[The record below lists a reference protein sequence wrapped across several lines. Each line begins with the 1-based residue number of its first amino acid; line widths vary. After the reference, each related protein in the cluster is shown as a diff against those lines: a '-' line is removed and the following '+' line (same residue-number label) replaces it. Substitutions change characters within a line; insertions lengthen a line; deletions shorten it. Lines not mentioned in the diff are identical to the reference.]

1 VTSTDLDCRG
11 KGVVIKDEVG
21 SYVVRDKN
29 RPERRRH
36 PRKRAFWLG
45 RLETPDGRFDCRVL
59 NLSPSGAKVML
70 AHAVQVKQAVTLII
84 EPLGEF
90 LGIVGWRRDSYI
102 GIEITEHRAGSQDA
116 ATSAPASGE
125 LPTLEGAAPGTAA
138 ETADISV
145 VRQPTLDPLDLLH
158 DARSIRTLQPGE
170 VLFKEG
176 DSAQSLYIVKSG
188 ALRIK
193 SGNVVYE
200 DVQTG
205 GIVGEMGLV
214 EQHMPRSATVYALTA
229 AEVVEIDERRFFS
242 LVERIPSFAIAVM
255 RVLSRRLRHMDDLYR
270 PERWTGLHR

>member
-1 VTSTDLDCRG
+1 MRASVRSGLAAWRRPTGASTAASSTSRREAPKSCWRTA
-11 KGVVIKDEVG
+11 V
-21 SYVVRDKN
+21 
-29 RPERRRH
+29 PE
-36 PRKRAFWLG
+36 
-45 RLETPDGRFDCRVL
+45 
-59 NLSPSGAKVML
+59 
-70 AHAVQVKQAVTLII
+70 KQAVTLVI

-90 LGIVGWRRDSYI
+90 VGVVGWRRDSYL
-102 GIEITEHRAGSQDA
+102 GIQVLEHRAIR
-116 ATSAPASGE
+116 P
-125 LPTLEGAAPGTAA
+125 AAPEPAERAVTGVSSPDHLPLADADAKSQSAA
-138 ETADISV
+138 AAPDISV
-145 VRQPTLDPLDLLH
+145 ERRPTENPLDLLN
-158 DARSIRTLQPGE
+158 DARTIRTLQPGE

-214 EQHMPRSATVYALTA
+214 EQHMPRSATVFALTA